1 MTKLLIATANEGK
14 LDEFKT
20 LIGNDV
26 ELVSLRDVGVESPEE
41 PGTTFAENASI
52 KASHA
57 ARQSGLITIADD
69 SGIVVDALD
78 GAPGV
83 RSARYAGPG
92 ATDEDNRRLLL
103 HHLQHAASP
112 GRTARFV
119 CVIAVADPNGEIR
132 TFDGALEGAVAIEE
146 RGMGGFGYDPVF
158 ELEDGMTIAELPAE
172 TKNRISHRAR
182 ALKSAL
188 PYIHSLL
195 AEQA

>member
-1 MTKLLIATANEGK
+1 MAKLLIATANEGK

-26 ELVSLRDVGVESPEE
+26 ELVSLRDIGIESPEE
-41 PGTTFAENASI
+41 SGRAFAENASI
-52 KASHA
+52 KAAHGA
-57 ARQSGLITIADD
+57 KQSGLITVADD

-78 GAPGV
+78 GAPGIW
-83 RSARYAGPG
+83 SARFAGPG

-103 HHLQHAASP
+103 QRLYDTSSP

-132 TFDGALEGAVAIEE
+132 TFDGALEGAVAVEE
-146 RGMGGFGYDPVF
+146 RGMGGFGYDPIF

-172 TKNRISHRAR
+172 AKNRISHRAR